1 MGFETKTFLINS
13 GSFMV
18 FFVLIW
24 SKYSLKTVFN
34 KLAVRFYKSKLMRH
48 LGMMCHKPEY
58 SASLIRLVIQ
68 SYIDIMICIC
78 LNLVEFMNS
87 DIQ

>member
-1 MGFETKTFLINS
+1 
-13 GSFMV
+13 MV

-24 SKYSLKTVFN
+24 SKFHLKTALN
-34 KLAVRFYKSKLMRH
+34 KLAVKFYKYKLMRQ
-48 LGMMCHKPEY
+48 LGMMCHNPEY

-87 DIQ
+87 GIL